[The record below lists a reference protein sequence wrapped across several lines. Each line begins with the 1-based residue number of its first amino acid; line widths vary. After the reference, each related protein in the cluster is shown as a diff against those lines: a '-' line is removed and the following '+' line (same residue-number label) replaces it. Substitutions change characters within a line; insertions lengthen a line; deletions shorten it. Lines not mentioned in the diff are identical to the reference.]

1 MSESRLIQPHGPAFV
16 RNSEAELTLI
26 TEVEGRALGSSVE
39 LRTLAA
45 TPSMVFV
52 ECRFTKGQASQPH
65 QHPDHDSIVYVVSG
79 KVKVTIAGEAF
90 VAGPGDAWYNQP
102 GVVHHIEALEDS
114 VSVEVKSPPVKAW

>member
-1 MSESRLIQPHGPAFV
+1 MTASRHIEPIHKPFI
-16 RNSEAELTLI
+16 RNVEANLTRI
-26 TEVEGRALGSSVE
+26 TEVEGRPLGSAVE

-45 TPSMVFV
+45 TPRMVFV

-65 QHPDHDSIVYVVSG
+65 QHPDHDSIVYVVRG
-79 KVKVTIAGEAF
+79 KVKVAIAGEEF
-90 VAGPGDAWYNQP
+90 IAGPGDTWYNEP

>member
-1 MSESRLIQPHGPAFV
+1 MPDSRLLQPLGKTFV
-16 RNSEAELTLI
+16 RNAEADLTLI
-26 TEVEGRALGSSVE
+26 TEVEGRSLGSSVE
-39 LRTLAA
+39 LRTLAV

-65 QHPDHDSIVYVVSG
+65 NHPDHDSIVYVVSG
-79 KVKVTIAGEAF
+79 KVKVTINGQE
-90 VAGPGDAWYNQP
+90 VIAGPGDTWYNEP

>member
-1 MSESRLIQPHGPAFV
+1 MNDTRHISPLGSSFV
-16 RNSEAELTLI
+16 RHAQAQLTLI
-26 TEVEGRALGSSVE
+26 TEVEGKSLGSAVE

-45 TPSMVFV
+45 TPRMVFV

-79 KVKVTIAGEAF
+79 KVKVTIDGQEF
-90 VAGPGDAWYNQP
+90 IAGPGDTWYNEP

-114 VSVEVKSPPVKAW
+114 VSVEVKSPPTKAW

>member
-1 MSESRLIQPHGPAFV
+1 MNAPRLITPLGKSFV
-16 RNSEAELTLI
+16 RHAEAELTQI
-26 TEVEGRALGSSVE
+26 TEVEGRPLGSPVE

-45 TPSMVFV
+45 TPHMVFV

-79 KVKVTIAGEAF
+79 KVKVTINGE
-90 VAGPGDAWYNQP
+90 VNIAGPGDAWYNEP
-102 GVVHHIEALEDS
+102 GVVHHIEALEDT

>member
-1 MSESRLIQPHGPAFV
+1 MSPSRLIPPHGPAFV
-16 RNSEAELTLI
+16 RNAEAELTLI
-26 TEVEGRALGSSVE
+26 TEVEGRGLGSSVE

-65 QHPDHDSIVYVVSG
+65 QHPDHDSIVYVVRG
-79 KVKVTIAGEAF
+79 KVKVTIAGEELI
-90 VAGPGDAWYNQP
+90 AGPGDTWYNEP

>member
-16 RNSEAELTLI
+16 RNAEAELTLI
-26 TEVEGRALGSSVE
+26 TEVEGRSLGSSVE

-65 QHPDHDSIVYVVSG
+65 QHPDHDSIVYVVRG
-79 KVKVTIAGEAF
+79 KVKVTIAGEEF

-114 VSVEVKSPPVKAW
+114 VSVEIKSPPVKAW

>member
-1 MSESRLIQPHGPAFV
+1 MTDSRHIPALGKSFV
-16 RNSEAELTLI
+16 RNADAQLTLI
-26 TEVEGRALGSSVE
+26 TEVEGRPLGSPVE
-39 LRTLAA
+39 LRTLAV

-65 QHPDHDSIVYVVSG
+65 NHPDHDSIVYVVSG
-79 KVKVTIAGEAF
+79 KVKVTINGQSSI
-90 VAGPGDAWYNQP
+90 AGPGDTWYNEP

>member
-1 MSESRLIQPHGPAFV
+1 MSESRRIQPLGKEFV

-26 TEVEGRALGSSVE
+26 TEVEGRPLGSHVE

-65 QHPDHDSIVYVVSG
+65 QHPDHDSIVYVVRG
-79 KVKVTIAGEAF
+79 KVKVTIAGESFIAD
-90 VAGPGDAWYNQP
+90 AGDAWYNKP
-102 GVVHHIEALEDS
+102 GVVHHIEALEDA
-114 VSVEVKSPPVKAW
+114 VSVEVKSPPTKAW

>member
-1 MSESRLIQPHGPAFV
+1 MPASRLVPPLRTPFV
-16 RNSEAELTLI
+16 RHAEAELTRI
-26 TEVEGRALGSSVE
+26 TEVEGRPLGSSVE

-45 TPSMVFV
+45 TPAMVFV

-79 KVKVTIAGEAF
+79 KVKVTIDGEVF
-90 VAGPGDAWYNQP
+90 VAGPGDAWHNEP